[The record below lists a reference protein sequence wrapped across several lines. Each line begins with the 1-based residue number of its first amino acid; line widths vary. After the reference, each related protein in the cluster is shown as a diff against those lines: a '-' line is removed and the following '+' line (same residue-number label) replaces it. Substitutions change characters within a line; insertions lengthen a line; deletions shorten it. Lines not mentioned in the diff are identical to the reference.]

1 MSLHDTA
8 VIVGLGNVALDV
20 ARILLTPIDIL
31 RKTDI
36 TDAAL
41 SHLVT
46 HICFYFGVYEKKR
59 MLYFKQVDCS
69 WLYLNEQLNLK
80 IQKAHNV
87 NFIHAIVP

>member
-59 MLYFKQVDCS
+59 MFYFKQVDRS
-69 WLYLNEQLNLK
+69 RWYFEQNTLNRKHTILSL
-80 IQKAHNV
+80 
-87 NFIHAIVP
+87 